1 MPILKIV
8 GYQTG
13 FEKVTLTNLLCEA
26 LGLNE
31 TESKKMAEAI
41 ISGNVIALDIDDAEF
56 VEGLAEEL
64 REIGASV
71 KIENGETKSEDA

>member
-1 MPILKIV
+1 M
-8 GYQTG
+8 
-13 FEKVTLTNLLCEA
+13 FEA
-26 LGLNE
+26 LGLDE

>member
-1 MPILKIV
+1 MPKLKIV

-13 FEKVTLTNLLCEA
+13 FQKVTLTKVLQ
-26 LGLNE
+26 
-31 TESKKMAEAI
+31 ESLELDEKESRKMSDAI

-64 REIGASV
+64 EAVGAKVEVESD
-71 KIENGETKSEDA
+71 EEE